1 MSPFKYWFVIKSK
14 FIALTLEWSLQS
26 SYASQ
31 ISLQS
36 VFNTVYSC
44 HMLCSNIYSQFSFAL
59 TSLKSVFLCFNQ
71 SLRSVFVCYITISYA
86 FCLHKLTLFRLI
98 LQAYIHSR
106 MRAKTS
112 DFLKVL
118 NRARPEVKD
127 KEKKTIRSAIFRLFI
142 SIYIFWMKSL

>member
-1 MSPFKYWFVIKSK
+1 MQCSK
-14 FIALTLEWSLQS
+14 
-26 SYASQ
+26 
-31 ISLQS
+31 
-36 VFNTVYSC
+36 V
-44 HMLCSNIYSQFSFAL
+44 YSQF
-59 TSLKSVFLCFNQ
+59 
-71 SLRSVFVCYITISYA
+71 SYA

-142 SIYIFWMKSL
+142 SIYIFWMKSFIMFWTWKITFFITNNLIFLEKFSSNFFFFFSGKTFRQQWKSWVFRSFEKSFEPVSKIRWTLEN